1 MQGLLRLSRA
11 IDWLNER
18 VGRTII
24 WLVLIAVLISAG
36 NAVIRKTFDISSNAW
51 LEVQW
56 YLFSGVFLLG
66 AGYTLL
72 RNEHVRIDVLLHR
85 LPKRAQ
91 IMVDIFGLI
100 CFLLPAAILIG
111 VEAWPLF
118 TKAVGSGEMSENA
131 GGLIRWPVYA
141 LVPFGFALL
150 ALQGVSELIKRFAF
164 LQGLIE
170 DPTRKKVEKTAEEEL
185 AEAIRAR
192 AERDLAEEMVAIGTA
207 KGDRK

>member
-1 MQGLLRLSRA
+1 MQGLLRISRG

-36 NAVIRKTFDISSNAW
+36 NAIIRKTFDVSSNAW

-56 YLFSGVFLLG
+56 YLFSGIFLLG

-85 LPKRAQ
+85 LPKRTQ
-91 IMVDIFGLI
+91 IKIDIFGII

-111 VEAWPLF
+111 AEAWPLF
-118 TKAVGSGEMSENA
+118 IKAVRSGEMSENA
-131 GGLIRWPVYA
+131 GGLIRWPVYM
-141 LVPFGFALL
+141 LVPVGFALL
-150 ALQGVSELIKRFAF
+150 SLQGVSELIKRFAF
-164 LQGLIE
+164 LQGLID

-185 AEAIRAR
+185 AEAIRAQ
-192 AERDLAEEMVAIGTA
+192 AERDLAAEEVAVGTTNGG
-207 KGDRK
+207 KK